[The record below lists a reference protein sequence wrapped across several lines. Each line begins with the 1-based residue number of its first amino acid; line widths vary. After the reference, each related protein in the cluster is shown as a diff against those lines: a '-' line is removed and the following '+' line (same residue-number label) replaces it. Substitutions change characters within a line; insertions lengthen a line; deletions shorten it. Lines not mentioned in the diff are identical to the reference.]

1 MIPAKIIKISD
12 KVVVE
17 YERTIIFSWLAKDR
31 IKKKYIAEVENVEFV
46 NDILNIMLN
55 YFIIKFS
62 NGNYF
67 EPLKLNQQVFIEPT
81 ENGKCVII
89 KI

>member
-1 MIPAKIIKISD
+1 MIPAKIIEISD
-12 KVVVE
+12 KVTV
-17 YERTIIFSWLAKDR
+17 
-31 IKKKYIAEVENVEFV
+31 KYGDIIAEVENVKFV

-62 NGNYF
+62 NGNCF